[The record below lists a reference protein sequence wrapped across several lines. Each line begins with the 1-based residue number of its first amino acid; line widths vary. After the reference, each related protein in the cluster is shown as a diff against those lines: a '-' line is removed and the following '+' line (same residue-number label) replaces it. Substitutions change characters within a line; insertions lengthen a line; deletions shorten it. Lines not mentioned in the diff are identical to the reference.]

1 MEQNIQDNLTALGTP
16 SKSGTSLSRKA
27 VGGYLKAAG
36 YLMFKAR
43 RKPYLTKKNKE
54 ARLRWAR
61 EHLGWT
67 LEDWMQVIWT
77 DEATYK
83 TGLDSRICY
92 VTRKPGTSMDSRYL
106 KSRFKSGRTTLGI
119 WGAIALGKK
128 APVHFLIKV
137 V

>member
-1 MEQNIQDNLTALGTP
+1 MI
-16 SKSGTSLSRKA
+16 
-27 VGGYLKAAG
+27 
-36 YLMFKAR
+36 KAR
-43 RKPYLTKKNKE
+43 RKPYMTKKNKE

-77 DEATYK
+77 DEATFE

-106 KSRFKSGRTTLGI
+106 KSRFKSHCIGEKGSGSLFDKGRSYNLENLHARS
-119 WGAIALGKK
+119 AIL
-128 APVHFLIKV
+128 
-137 V
+137 